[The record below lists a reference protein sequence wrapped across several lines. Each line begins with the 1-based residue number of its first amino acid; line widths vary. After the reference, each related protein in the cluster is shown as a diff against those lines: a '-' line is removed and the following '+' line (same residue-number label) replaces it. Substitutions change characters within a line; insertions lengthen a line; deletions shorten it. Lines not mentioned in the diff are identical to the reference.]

1 MYELPQIRAFLVASQ
16 RLRKHLRL
24 SHSAS
29 NFWLRVSLPESN
41 SKPGFQIWR
50 VLSLTANAASGMKMY
65 ASRYS
70 QYQPQSSA
78 HPKVGAY
85 CPKTGVV
92 EARARSD
99 SEILPFAIQLSGTRS
114 MIIRV
119 FLGVKRAAFDRS
131 WKSWGGFAAL
141 AGVLPRRKEKGFL

>member
-1 MYELPQIRAFLVASQ
+1 MYALPQIRAFLVASQ

-29 NFWLRVSLPESN
+29 SFWLSVSLPESN

-78 HPKVGAY
+78 HPNVGAD
-85 CPKTGVV
+85 CPRTGVV
-92 EARARSD
+92 CARARSD
-99 SEILPFAIQLSGTRS
+99 SVTLPFAIQLSGTRS
-114 MIIRV
+114 IMNRV
-119 FLGVKRAAFDRS
+119 FLGEKRAVFD
-131 WKSWGGFAAL
+131 
-141 AGVLPRRKEKGFL
+141 